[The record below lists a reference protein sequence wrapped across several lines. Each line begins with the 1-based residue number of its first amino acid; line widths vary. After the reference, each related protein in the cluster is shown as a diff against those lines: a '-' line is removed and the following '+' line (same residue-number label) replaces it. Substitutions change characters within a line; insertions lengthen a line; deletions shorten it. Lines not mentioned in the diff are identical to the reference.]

1 MKLLNKINGCH
12 SSQYVCESVWRLKMT
27 LYHPLWTITK
37 KFFSLGNAEKIVPN
51 YVLKAI
57 PMMRNI

>member
-37 KFFSLGNAEKIVPN
+37 KFLYGYSMEVF
-51 YVLKAI
+51 LKEAVDASI
-57 PMMRNI
+57 